1 MSSHEHNNYVYG
13 DKQVDSYV
21 ARTMCWGRQTA
32 DKHNEQMRVARD
44 VAHSGSKL
52 ALDMEGDEKPNHN
65 KLGPYMTRVVGPA
78 SEWGEGIM
86 DMYKHTNK

>member
-1 MSSHEHNNYVYG
+1 
-13 DKQVDSYV
+13 
-21 ARTMCWGRQTA
+21 
-32 DKHNEQMRVARD
+32 MRVARD